1 MTDHAAFRHRH
12 PSRRIGAARGCSAYV
27 SEHAFRRRAR
37 LPAPPRRAASLRPR
51 YAAGPRTARSS
62 SRRAGN
68 LTHGVIARVLEGL
81 LIALTVALA
90 ARRAHALS
98 FGGAAAAVVVG
109 SLAVAAGWPWGALLI
124 AYFAASII
132 LSRIR
137 GAEKAQRTGDVVAKG
152 GARDAF
158 QVIANGG
165 LFAVT
170 ALAGAS
176 LESES
181 TAAGMLTAAALGAL
195 AASTADTWATE
206 IGSLATRPPR
216 SILTWR
222 PVAPGTSGGVN
233 VTGILAML
241 AGAAFIAYAARA
253 LSIAVPVLAVML
265 GGFLGA
271 IADSV
276 VGATLQDR
284 RWCDTCQKST
294 ERMIHGCG
302 TPTRHAGGI
311 TLVDN
316 DLVNLIAT
324 FAGAAIAAL

>member
-1 MTDHAAFRHRH
+1 V
-12 PSRRIGAARGCSAYV
+12 I
-27 SEHAFRRRAR
+27 ERA
-37 LPAPPRRAASLRPR
+37 LA
-51 YAAGPRTARSS
+51 
-62 SRRAGN
+62 
-68 LTHGVIARVLEGL
+68 GL
-81 LIALTVALA
+81 LVAGTVALA

-98 FGGAAAAVVVG
+98 LGGATAAVVVG
-109 SLAVAAGWPWGALLI
+109 AVAVAAGWAWGALLI
-124 AYFAASII
+124 AYFVASIA
-132 LSRIR
+132 LSRLR
-137 GAEKAQRTGDVVAKG
+137 GAEKSQRTGDVVAKG

-158 QVIANGG
+158 QVVANGG

-176 LESES
+176 LASDS
-181 TAAGMLTAAALGAL
+181 LAARTLTAAALGAL

-233 VTGILAML
+233 VPGILAMI
-241 AGAAFIAYAARA
+241 AGAAFIAFGARA
-253 LSIAVPVLAVML
+253 LAIDVPVGPVVF

-294 ERMIHGCG
+294 ERLVHGCG
-302 TPTRHAGGI
+302 TTTRHAGGI
-311 TLVDN
+311 TVVDN

-324 FAGAAIAAL
+324 FAGATVAAVLVHSYSMA

>member
-1 MTDHAAFRHRH
+1 M
-12 PSRRIGAARGCSAYV
+12 I
-27 SEHAFRRRAR
+27 E
-37 LPAPPRRAASLRPR
+37 
-51 YAAGPRTARSS
+51 
-62 SRRAGN
+62 
-68 LTHGVIARVLEGL
+68 RVLAGL
-81 LIALTVALA
+81 LVAGTVALA

-98 FGGAAAAVVVG
+98 FGGATAAVVVG
-109 SLAVAAGWPWGALLI
+109 SFAVAAGWAWGALLI
-124 AYFAASII
+124 AYFVASIA
-132 LSRIR
+132 LSRLR
-137 GAEKAQRTGDVVAKG
+137 VAEKAQRTGDVVAKG

-158 QVIANGG
+158 QVAANGG
-165 LFAVT
+165 LFAVA
-170 ALAGAS
+170 ALAAAALTPAS
-176 LESES
+176 
-181 TAAGMLTAAALGAL
+181 AAERLLTAAALGAL

-233 VTGILAML
+233 LIGILAMV
-241 AGAAFIAYAARA
+241 AGAGFIAFGGRA
-253 LSIAVPVLAVML
+253 LAIEVPVVAVVL

-284 RWCDTCQKST
+284 RWCDTCEKST
-294 ERMIHGCG
+294 ERLIHGCG

-311 TLVDN
+311 TMVDN

-324 FAGAAIAAL
+324 FAGAAIAALLVYSTRLA